1 MPKRPRAE
9 ASSSPASPAAIRQR
23 LVSESQSTPITIDS
37 LGPLAGLRVHIIDA
51 KLSDEL
57 DEPVML
63 RQMAEHLGAN
73 VNSSVIDEADVIV
86 TRITALKRLQR
97 HIDLCKA
104 VRVHSSINRSF
115 LGLPRILERNMLV
128 STHRGQKM
136 SSSRGGSSN
145 AKRQH
150 LVFPMKNF
158 SPYRLFTKTPK
169 LPRLSLLQH
178 FQPAQH
184 LFWIIH
190 CHQQVLLDLLRNQ
203 HPIPA
208 MSNCRGRIDFQ
219 LIASVHLYALI
230 KTLYLNL
237 E

>member
-97 HIDLCKA
+97 HIDLRKA
-104 VRVHSSINRSF
+104 VRFCRC
-115 LGLPRILERNMLV
+115 IL
-128 STHRGQKM
+128 
-136 SSSRGGSSN
+136 
-145 AKRQH
+145 
-150 LVFPMKNF
+150 
-158 SPYRLFTKTPK
+158 
-169 LPRLSLLQH
+169 
-178 FQPAQH
+178 
-184 LFWIIH
+184 
-190 CHQQVLLDLLRNQ
+190 
-203 HPIPA
+203 
-208 MSNCRGRIDFQ
+208 
-219 LIASVHLYALI
+219 ALI
-230 KTLYLNL
+230 VHFWACPAFWNAICWFLPIEVKKCRQAGVAHPMQGDNVLSSL
-237 E
+237 